1 MTKPIVIKL
10 IIALLLIG
18 LFVIQ
23 NIVLFSSL
31 AVFVT
36 QLPFVADYCQSYVQ
50 GMDQKYSSAIDV
62 SFILG
67 AISLVITLVF
77 LYFANI
83 GKTSKIT

>member
-1 MTKPIVIKL
+1 MTKSIVIKL

-18 LFVIQ
+18 LFVFQ

-36 QLPFVADYCQSYVQ
+36 QQPLVADFCQLYVK
-50 GMDQKYSSAIDV
+50 GIDQKYSSAIDV
-62 SFILG
+62 SFVLG
-67 AISLVITLVF
+67 FISLSISLIF

-83 GKTSKIT
+83 GKISKNT